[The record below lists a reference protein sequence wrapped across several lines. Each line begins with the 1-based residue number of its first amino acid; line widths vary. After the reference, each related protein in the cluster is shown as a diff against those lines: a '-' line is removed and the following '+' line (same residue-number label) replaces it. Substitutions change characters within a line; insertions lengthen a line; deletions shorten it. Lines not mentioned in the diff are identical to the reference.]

1 VPTTDESR
9 YGNRRGGSQLISAGD
24 GVDWLPPVDILETPT
39 SFEVA
44 LDVCGVPREA
54 IDVRLQ
60 DGRLTVSGT
69 RESADRDEFCHYRER
84 QLGRFARAFTF
95 RTPVNAD
102 GIEAKL
108 ADGVLTLTIPK
119 QLPRKVALE

>member
-1 VPTTDESR
+1 MRTTDGSGYR
-9 YGNRRGGSQLISAGD
+9 NQRGGSRATPARD

-44 LDVCGVPREA
+44 LDVCGVPREQ
-54 IDVRLQ
+54 IDVRLE

-69 RESADRDEFCHYRER
+69 RELDEGDEFCHYRER
-84 QLGRFARAFTF
+84 QVGRFARAFTF
-95 RTPVNAD
+95 RVPVDAD

-119 QLPRKVALE
+119 QLPTQVELE